1 MFGAGDPDR
10 MVEGMPPRR
19 YKRLQAYYRYVS
31 GWKAE
36 GHPNVTVEKTGV
48 EIESDAVIID
58 G

>member
-31 GWKAE
+31 GWKA
-36 GHPNVTVEKTGV
+36 GDQNVTVEKTGV
-48 EIESDAVIID
+48 DIESDAVIID